1 MPWISCLDRISAFL
15 TGCVAS
21 AAKQEEV
28 HIEFF
33 QINTGMELRH
43 GEFRWGSVPI
53 SEGVSARG
61 LAWYGKVPLVV
72 MSLSTMLG
80 DMVLA
85 VQFA

>member
-1 MPWISCLDRISAFL
+1 MPWISCLDRISACL

-33 QINTGMELRH
+33 QINTGMGLRH
-43 GEFRWGSVPI
+43 GEFRWDSEPI
-53 SEGVSARG
+53 SEGVSVRG
-61 LAWYGKVPLVV
+61 LAWYGKVPLMVV
-72 MSLSTMLG
+72 SLSTMLG

-85 VQFA
+85 VQYA